1 MSKTYIIKNTFIGA
15 KDKEG
20 IKVMELPNKDVLVIV
35 GTYYYLENRYETPEE
50 PKTFKVPYEGGLDK
64 DTLEKA
70 LRKFKGGNEC

>member
-20 IKVMELPNKDVLVIV
+20 IEVMELPNKDVLVIV
-35 GTYYYLENRYETPEE
+35 GAYYYLASRYETPEE
-50 PKTFKVPYEGGLDK
+50 PETFKVPFEKLDK